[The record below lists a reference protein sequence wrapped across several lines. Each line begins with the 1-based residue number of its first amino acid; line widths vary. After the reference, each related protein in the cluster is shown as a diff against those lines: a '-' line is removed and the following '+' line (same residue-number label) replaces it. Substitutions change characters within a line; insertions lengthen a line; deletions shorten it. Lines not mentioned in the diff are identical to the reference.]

1 MGKKKFKYKEAMN
14 RLNEIVYQME
24 HGDPD
29 VDELSVLIKSATEL
43 LSACKQQ
50 LRDTEKDLNDALTQ
64 LEEK

>member
-1 MGKKKFKYKEAMN
+1 MGKKKFRYKEAMA

-43 LSACKQQ
+43 LTACKQQ
-50 LRDTEKDLNDALTQ
+50 LRDTEKDLDNILNQ
-64 LEEK
+64 MEE